1 MHFIHILHLKD
12 FGMADKPHNKSFPGN
27 ILSTGDIARY
37 CEVTV
42 PQVNRWIKNGELN
55 AFRHPGGHYR
65 VTKEKFRE
73 FLERNGMPII
83 EDFFQSSKKTKIL
96 IADDDATIV
105 DAFSLL
111 LSTHYSEVD
120 IEVSYDGYETLVKTG
135 EFKPDLLIL
144 DIKMPKIDGLEVCR
158 RLRED
163 IASTQKIKII
173 AITAH
178 SDAYDRET
186 VLAHGADAYLI
197 KPIDS
202 KTLLENVEK
211 LI

>member
-1 MHFIHILHLKD
+1 VQKKPQKKSILGPLL
-12 FGMADKPHNKSFPGN
+12 N
-27 ILSTGDIARY
+27 TGDIAHY
-37 CEVTV
+37 CDVSV
-42 PQVNRWIKNGELN
+42 MQINRWIKKGSLK
-55 AFRHPGGHYR
+55 AFQNPGGNYR
-65 VTKEKFRE
+65 ISKKDFKD
-73 FLERNGMPII
+73 FLENNKIPIV
-83 EDFFQSSKKTKIL
+83 EEFFQSSKKTKIL
-96 IADDDATIV
+96 IADDDATVV

-120 IEVSYDGYETLVKTG
+120 IEGSYDGYETLVKTG
-135 EFKPDLLIL
+135 EFKPDVLIL

-163 IASTQKIKII
+163 IESTQKIKII
-173 AITAH
+173 AMTAH

-202 KTLLENVEK
+202 KTLLANVEK

>member
-1 MHFIHILHLKD
+1 MQKKPQKKSILGPLL
-12 FGMADKPHNKSFPGN
+12 N
-27 ILSTGDIARY
+27 TGDIAHY
-37 CEVTV
+37 CDISVM
-42 PQVNRWIKNGELN
+42 QVNRWIKKGALK
-55 AFRHPGGHYR
+55 AFQNPGGNYR
-65 VTKEKFRE
+65 ISKKDFRD
-73 FLERNGMPII
+73 FLVKNKIPIV
-83 EDFFQSSKKTKIL
+83 EGFFQYPKKKKIL

-120 IEVSYDGYETLVKTG
+120 IEGSYDGYETLVKTG

-186 VLAHGADAYLI
+186 VLAHGADLYLI

>member
-1 MHFIHILHLKD
+1 MQRKPQKKSILGPLL
-12 FGMADKPHNKSFPGN
+12 N
-27 ILSTGDIARY
+27 TGDVAHY
-37 CEVTV
+37 CDVSV
-42 PQVNRWIKNGELN
+42 MQVNRWIKKGALK
-55 AFRHPGGHYR
+55 AFQNPGGNYR
-65 VTKEKFRE
+65 ISKKDFRE
-73 FLERNGMPII
+73 FLESNEMPIV
-83 EDFFQSSKKTKIL
+83 EEFFQSSKKTKIL
-96 IADDDATIV
+96 IADDYATVV
-105 DAFSLL
+105 DALSLL

-120 IEVSYDGYETLVKTG
+120 IEGSYDGYETLVKTG

-144 DIKMPKIDGLEVCR
+144 DIKMPKIDGLEVCQ